1 MNKLYVVGICSSDNA
16 SDQSGWMASARTFTV
31 SAGVG
36 SGSGSGV
43 GVGVGSSSGSSGSS
57 SSHDAKHSPPASSKV
72 YIDMLFNVNGGA
84 ETPYRPS
91 KAKL

>member
-43 GVGVGSSSGSSGSS
+43 GVGVGVGSGSGSSGSS

-72 YIDMLFNVNGGA
+72 YRDMLYNVNGGG
-84 ETPYRPS
+84 
-91 KAKL
+91 AKYEP